1 MKANITLN
9 KFKHI
14 FRTKSVATIEE
25 LQQNLQGLTKQ
36 YLEYIGLDEKPAKG
50 ERKLADE
57 QVLLIS
63 DVIDSFDGVATS
75 S

>member
-25 LQQNLQGLTKQ
+25 LQQNLQGLTKH

-57 QVLLIS
+57 
-63 DVIDSFDGVATS
+63 
-75 S
+75 